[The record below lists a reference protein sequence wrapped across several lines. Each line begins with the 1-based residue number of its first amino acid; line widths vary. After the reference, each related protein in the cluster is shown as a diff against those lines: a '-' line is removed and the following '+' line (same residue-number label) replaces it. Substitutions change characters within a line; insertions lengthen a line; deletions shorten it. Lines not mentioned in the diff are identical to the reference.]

1 MDNQK
6 ELQEELQEEQQA
18 ATEQQEEK
26 KETGKQRGR
35 KRLIAALLL
44 LLVLAAGGAAAFWYY
59 GQDGGKEGWQEV
71 LHGDKTKV
79 QKSAEQKAQ
88 LVIGDAGLSDA
99 HTAYLHDTVSG
110 SALRRL
116 VYTPLVRVDSTKKAE
131 KCLAKDIA
139 FDTEAKQAEVTLTDA
154 VFSDGSPVTAADVKE
169 SYQAY
174 VRERMFS
181 GVSLGAV
188 VQLEGAEAYGGS
200 TATSI
205 EGIEIVDDTTLRFHF
220 LEVSPECLDMLS
232 VPVAKLSA
240 SEYPLGAG
248 EYQITEAVIGKE
260 ILLAKSENAS
270 LAEYPYATVLLKK
283 AEKNGLEENL
293 KNYSLDMFLTD
304 QECTESML
312 KESGWHSVYELP
324 EGTYAFI
331 GFRFASPK
339 VEDPEIR
346 RAIIQAIDRQ
356 ALCDTI
362 YGEGKVPDSILG
374 RGMGKP
380 NFASILPYDK
390 KAAEK
395 VLAGLSETRKSLTVL
410 AGADVGSQGAV
421 DALEEQLR
429 EYGLTIERIE
439 YSSASSE
446 GLPEDGYDLYLSLTE
461 DGTQNRALQALLSG
475 SEEKAAAYEKEIGN
489 CLKSD
494 PLSVYRTAEEFFC
507 REGALI
513 PIHAGSRMAAVA
525 ADGSQEAL
533 LELLQ

>member
-6 ELQEELQEEQQA
+6 ELQEGLQKETRQA
-18 ATEQQEEK
+18 EEK
-26 KETGKQRGR
+26 TEPGKQKSR
-35 KRLIAALLL
+35 KRLIAALLTVF
-44 LLVLAAGGAAAFWYY
+44 VLAAIGAAAFWYS
-59 GQDGGKEGWQEV
+59 GQGDGKEGWQEV
-71 LHGDKTKV
+71 LHGDKARV
-79 QKSAEQKAQ
+79 QKSAEQKEQ

-99 HTAYLHDTVSG
+99 HTAYLRDTVSG

-116 VYTPLVRVDSTKKAE
+116 VYAPLVRVDSAKKAK

-139 FDTEAKQAEVTLTDA
+139 FDMEAKQAEVTLTNA

-169 SYQAY
+169 SYEAY
-174 VRERMFS
+174 VRERMLS
-181 GVSLGAV
+181 GASLGAV

-205 EGIEIVDDTTLRFHF
+205 EGIETVDDTTLRFHF
-220 LEVSPECLDMLS
+220 KEASPECLDMLS
-232 VPVAKLSA
+232 VPVAKLGS
-240 SEYPLGAG
+240 SEYPLGTG
-248 EYQITEAVIGKE
+248 EYQIAEAVIGKE
-260 ILLAKSENAS
+260 IRLDRNAHTS
-270 LAEYPYATVLLKK
+270 LVEYPYSTVLLKK

-293 KNYSLDMFLTD
+293 KNYSLDIFLTD
-304 QECTESML
+304 QECTENVL

-339 VEDPEIR
+339 VEDSEIR
-346 RAIIQAIDRQ
+346 RAIIQAVDRQ
-356 ALCDTI
+356 AFFDTV

-374 RGMGKP
+374 RGMSEP
-380 NFASILPYDK
+380 NFASILPHDK
-390 KAAEK
+390 KAAEEA
-395 VLAGLSETRKSLTVL
+395 LSGLSEARKSLTVL
-410 AGADVGSQGAV
+410 AGADAASQGAV
-421 DALEEQLR
+421 DALEKQLR
-429 EYGLTIERIE
+429 ECGLTVERIE

-461 DGTQNRALQALLSG
+461 DGTQNRALQALLSS
-475 SEEKAAAYEKEIGN
+475 SEEKAAAYAEKIGN

-507 REGALI
+507 QEGALI
-513 PIHAGSRMAAVA
+513 PLHTGSRLAAVA
-525 ADGSQEAL
+525 ADGVQGTL

>member
-18 ATEQQEEK
+18 GTEQQKEK

-260 ILLAKSENAS
+260 ILLSN
-270 LAEYPYATVLLKK
+270 
-283 AEKNGLEENL
+283 
-293 KNYSLDMFLTD
+293 M
-304 QECTESML
+304 
-312 KESGWHSVYELP
+312 
-324 EGTYAFI
+324 
-331 GFRFASPK
+331 
-339 VEDPEIR
+339 
-346 RAIIQAIDRQ
+346 
-356 ALCDTI
+356 
-362 YGEGKVPDSILG
+362 
-374 RGMGKP
+374 
-380 NFASILPYDK
+380 
-390 KAAEK
+390 
-395 VLAGLSETRKSLTVL
+395 
-410 AGADVGSQGAV
+410 
-421 DALEEQLR
+421 
-429 EYGLTIERIE
+429 
-439 YSSASSE
+439 
-446 GLPEDGYDLYLSLTE
+446 
-461 DGTQNRALQALLSG
+461 
-475 SEEKAAAYEKEIGN
+475 
-489 CLKSD
+489 
-494 PLSVYRTAEEFFC
+494 
-507 REGALI
+507 
-513 PIHAGSRMAAVA
+513 
-525 ADGSQEAL
+525 
-533 LELLQ
+533 

>member
-1 MDNQK
+1 MDNQ
-6 ELQEELQEEQQA
+6 EELKEEQKAGMGQ
-18 ATEQQEEK
+18 TEEK
-26 KETGKQRGR
+26 LEPGKWKGR
-35 KRLIAALLL
+35 KGLIAAVLL
-44 LLVLAAGGAAAFWYY
+44 LLVLAAGGAAALWYY
-59 GQDGGKEGWQEV
+59 GQDGEKEGWQEV
-71 LHGDKTKV
+71 LHGDKTRV
-79 QKSAEQKAQ
+79 QKSAEQKEQ

-116 VYTPLVRVDSTKKAE
+116 VYAPLVRVDSTKKAE
-131 KCLAKDIA
+131 KCLAKDIT
-139 FDTEAKQAEVTLTDA
+139 FDMEAKQAEVTLTDT

-169 SYQAY
+169 SYEAY
-174 VRERMFS
+174 VRERMLS
-181 GVSLGAV
+181 GASLGAV

-205 EGIEIVDDTTLRFHF
+205 EGIETVDDKTLRFHF
-220 LEVSPECLDMLS
+220 REASPECLDMLS
-232 VPVAKLSA
+232 VPVAKLGS
-240 SEYPLGAG
+240 SEYPLGTG
-248 EYQITEAVIGKE
+248 EYQIAEAVIGKE
-260 ILLAKSENAS
+260 IHLDRNAHTS
-270 LAEYPYATVLLKK
+270 LAEYPYSTVLLKK

-304 QECTESML
+304 QECTEKTL

-339 VEDPEIR
+339 VEASEIR
-346 RAIIQAIDRQ
+346 RAIIQAVDRQ
-356 ALCDTI
+356 ALCDTV

-374 RGMGKP
+374 RGMGEP
-380 NFASILPYDK
+380 NFSSILPHDR

-395 VLAGLSETRKSLTVL
+395 VLSGLSETRKSLTVL
-410 AGADVGSQGAV
+410 AGADAASQGAV

-429 EYGLTIERIE
+429 EYGLTVERIE

-461 DGTQNRALQALLSG
+461 DGTQSRALQALLAG
-475 SEEKAAAYEKEIGN
+475 SEEKAAAYAEEIGN

-513 PIHAGSRMAAVA
+513 PLHTGSRLAAVA

>member
-18 ATEQQEEK
+18 GTEQQKEK

-260 ILLAKSENAS
+260 ILLAKSENTS

-304 QECTESML
+304 QECTE
-312 KESGWHSVYELP
+312 
-324 EGTYAFI
+324 A
-331 GFRFASPK
+331 
-339 VEDPEIR
+339 
-346 RAIIQAIDRQ
+346 
-356 ALCDTI
+356 C
-362 YGEGKVPDSILG
+362 
-374 RGMGKP
+374 
-380 NFASILPYDK
+380 
-390 KAAEK
+390 
-395 VLAGLSETRKSLTVL
+395 
-410 AGADVGSQGAV
+410 
-421 DALEEQLR
+421 
-429 EYGLTIERIE
+429 
-439 YSSASSE
+439 
-446 GLPEDGYDLYLSLTE
+446 
-461 DGTQNRALQALLSG
+461 
-475 SEEKAAAYEKEIGN
+475 
-489 CLKSD
+489 
-494 PLSVYRTAEEFFC
+494 
-507 REGALI
+507 
-513 PIHAGSRMAAVA
+513 
-525 ADGSQEAL
+525 
-533 LELLQ
+533 